1 MSTRPHRLSGV
12 LENNSSSTH
21 ARKMNS
27 VPSPPSLFER
37 DSRQKSCS
45 YVNGLV
51 PLSTVTTQKIRS
63 VKGNERSAQQSASLF
78 RFAQAPASSANRR
91 RIVSGGECLE
101 EKLVSEIK
109 LRSRDQK
116 RRDWEEQRGQQN
128 KKDAGVEPGPFERSG
143 SHPRKDVTYE
153 YTFHTHTHIRTM
165 HNPRAH
171 TRRNGDTHRRFFLPP
186 FVSA

>member
-1 MSTRPHRLSGV
+1 MLG
-12 LENNSSSTH
+12 NGSSSTH

-45 YVNGLV
+45 YVRGLV
-51 PLSTVTTQKIRS
+51 PLSTVTRQKIRS
-63 VKGNERSAQQSASLF
+63 VKGNERSVRQSSI

-101 EKLVSEIK
+101 ERLVSEIK

-116 RRDWEEQRGQQN
+116 RRDCEEQRGQQN

-153 YTFHTHTHIRTM
+153 YTFHTHTHIHTM
-165 HNPRAH
+165 RNPRA
-171 TRRNGDTHRRFFLPP
+171 RMWRNGDTHRRFFLPP